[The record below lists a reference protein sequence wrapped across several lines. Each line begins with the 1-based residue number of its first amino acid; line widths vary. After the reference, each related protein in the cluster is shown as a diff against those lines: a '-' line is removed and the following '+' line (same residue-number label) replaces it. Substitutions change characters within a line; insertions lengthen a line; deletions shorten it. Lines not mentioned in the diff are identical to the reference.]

1 MDEEIFDEAA
11 DDARTGSEVVVEEV
25 ATQYDT
31 ERADED
37 QNDRYASIRA
47 HFEAGVPLT
56 DEETDAVADVA
67 VGYLRGILKLF
78 GEEGCSI
85 DEYDGDDGELI
96 LDVNGGD
103 LAVLIGRHGS
113 TLDALQ
119 LLVSSLVSAKLRF
132 HYPVVVDIEGYKG
145 RRKEK
150 VQSLARRAASK
161 ARREGGRVSLPPMNA
176 YERRIVH
183 LTLVGD
189 DDVTTHSEGEEPNRR
204 VIVTAVRK

>member
-11 DDARTGSEVVVEEV
+11 DGPEEQAEVVVTEV
-25 ATQYDT
+25 VAHDD
-31 ERADED
+31 EGEADAEQGD
-37 QNDRYASIRA
+37 PYASIRA

-67 VGYLRGILKLF
+67 VGYVRGILRLF

-119 LLVSSLVSAKLRF
+119 LIVSSLVSAKLRF

-150 VQSLARRAASK
+150 LRSLARRAASK
-161 ARREGGRVSLPPMNA
+161 VRREGGRVSLPPMNA

-183 LTLVGD
+183 LELVGD
-189 DDVTTHSEGEEPNRR
+189 EGVTTHSEGEEPNRR
-204 VIVTAVRK
+204 VIVTAVRG